1 MKIHIV
7 LNDGT
12 LIDTI
17 TRVEVQ
23 ECCLKVAE
31 RISKG
36 EIVNGNS
43 INSLN
48 SMIDKFTNLNF
59 VGDKKIEEQLKA
71 LRAKL
76 QFIDPKELKEKDEI
90 KKELGIMAAQIAKDA
105 ADISDVSEY
114 AATCKRGLRWIES

>member
-48 SMIDKFTNLNF
+48 GMIDKFTNLNF
-59 VGDKKIEEQLKA
+59 VGDRKIEE
-71 LRAKL
+71 
-76 QFIDPKELKEKDEI
+76 ELNSVHPETPVFRGKDTRSDYHLVEKT
-90 KKELGIMAAQIAKDA
+90 LWQ
-105 ADISDVSEY
+105 SQ
-114 AATCKRGLRWIES
+114 